1 VARLFALIILLLL
14 HAAPADA
21 LTLVLVTGSLEF
33 PVTSLTGRCITL
45 GAQSAP
51 TWRIEAPGESG
62 GWYVSLHLSDF
73 VSGSHVLPASLV
85 AYQAAS
91 GSVVAVSGQAVDGA
105 NGPLESGL
113 SGTLDAS
120 FKCLETT
127 PGFGD
132 GTYHW
137 TASPARFTLTVP
149 AQAYAGNYAATLTA
163 TLTTGP

>member
-1 VARLFALIILLLL
+1 MARILAFVILLLL
-14 HAAPADA
+14 HAAPAEA
-21 LTLVLVTGSLEF
+21 LTLTVLTGSLEF
-33 PVTSLTGRCITL
+33 PATSLTGRTITV
-45 GAQSAP
+45 GAQSTP
-51 TWRIEAPGESG
+51 TWRVETPGESG
-62 GWYVSLHLSDF
+62 GWHVSLQLSSF

-85 AYQAAS
+85 QYQAAS
-91 GSVVAVSGQAVDGA
+91 GSVVAVSGQAVDAA

-149 AQAYAGNYAATLTA
+149 AHAYAGNYAATLTA